1 VANFVGVFAI
11 SILVADP
18 GYLIDD
24 PDSISVKGKHWM
36 ISNRLLRADKAW
48 TTAIGIGALTLLLQ
62 ASVGTAVTNCT
73 SANTLSAQNT
83 ATKETP
89 TVHASKS
96 SRPGDYSQAIGEARK
111 IARGVYQRGAPGL
124 YGDMK
129 GHTARPAGLS
139 VAIAI
144 DGQIVWSEGF
154 GLADL
159 EQQVPV
165 TPATKFRIG
174 SVSKVLAIAA
184 VAQLYE
190 QGRLDID
197 APIQK
202 YVPSFPDKGYV
213 ITTRQLAG
221 HLGGIRHYRDDE
233 PTNQKRFN
241 SLVEGFSLFEN
252 DPLVAPPGT
261 KFFYSSYGYNL
272 IGAVVEGASGEDY
285 RTYLRTHVFVPL
297 GMDNTEADDYEKII
311 LHRARFYDPT
321 PDGNF
326 KNSEYE
332 DVSYKWPSG
341 GMLSTPEDLV
351 RFGLAHLHPGFLKSS
366 TLQLL
371 FTPTRTT
378 SGENTGHGM
387 GWRIRT
393 DHRWGPELDYEHGG
407 EATGGTCSLI
417 LYPETGVVIA
427 AAINAGN
434 MDFAGIPAI
443 IAVPFLRQL
452 EEADRK

>member
-1 VANFVGVFAI
+1 
-11 SILVADP
+11 
-18 GYLIDD
+18 
-24 PDSISVKGKHWM
+24 M
-36 ISNRLLRADKAW
+36 
-48 TTAIGIGALTLLLQ
+48 
-62 ASVGTAVTNCT
+62 AV
-73 SANTLSAQNT
+73 
-83 ATKETP
+83 
-89 TVHASKS
+89 
-96 SRPGDYSQAIGEARK
+96 
-111 IARGVYQRGAPGL
+111 
-124 YGDMK
+124 
-129 GHTARPAGLS
+129 
-139 VAIAI
+139 AI
-144 DGQIVWSEGF
+144 DGRIVWSEGF

-213 ITTRQLAG
+213 ITTRELAG
-221 HLGGIRHYRDDE
+221 HLGGVRHYLDDE
-233 PTNQKRFN
+233 PTNQKRFKT
-241 SLVEGFSLFEN
+241 LVEGLSLFEN
-252 DPLVAPPGT
+252 DPLIAPPGT
-261 KFFYSSYGYNL
+261 KYAYSSYGYNL

-285 RTYLRTHVFVPL
+285 LTYLRIHVLVPL
-297 GMDNTEADDYEKII
+297 GMDDTEADDNEKVI

-351 RFGLAHLHPGFLKSS
+351 RFGSAFLRPGFLKST

-371 FTPTRTT
+371 FTPMRTT

-393 DHRWGPELDYEHGG
+393 DRKWGPELDYEHGG
-407 EATGGTCSLI
+407 EATGGTCDLI

-427 AAINAGN
+427 VAVNIDN
-434 MDFAGIPAI
+434 MDFAGKAAT
-443 IAVPFLRQL
+443 IARPFLRQR
-452 EEADRK
+452 EATDRE

>member
-1 VANFVGVFAI
+1 
-11 SILVADP
+11 
-18 GYLIDD
+18 
-24 PDSISVKGKHWM
+24 
-36 ISNRLLRADKAW
+36 
-48 TTAIGIGALTLLLQ
+48 
-62 ASVGTAVTNCT
+62 
-73 SANTLSAQNT
+73 
-83 ATKETP
+83 
-89 TVHASKS
+89 
-96 SRPGDYSQAIGEARK
+96 
-111 IARGVYQRGAPGL
+111 
-124 YGDMK
+124 
-129 GHTARPAGLS
+129 

-197 APIQK
+197 TPIQK

-241 SLVEGFSLFEN
+241 SLVEGLALFEN
-252 DPLVAPPGT
+252 DQMVAPPGT
-261 KFFYSSYGYNL
+261 RFFYSSYGYNL

-297 GMDNTEADDYEKII
+297 AMENTEADDYEKII

-366 TLQLL
+366 ALQLL
-371 FTPTRTT
+371 FTPMRTT

-393 DHRWGPELDYEHGG
+393 DHKWGPELDYEHGG
-407 EATGGTCSLI
+407 GATGGTCSLI
-417 LYPETGVVIA
+417 HPETGVLTSSPPQA
-427 AAINAGN
+427 AR
-434 MDFAGIPAI
+434 IPTESDVGPISSVGSSHNRLTSAEDN
-443 IAVPFLRQL
+443 
-452 EEADRK
+452 EEA

>member
-1 VANFVGVFAI
+1 MTFNLA
-11 SILVADP
+11 
-18 GYLIDD
+18 
-24 PDSISVKGKHWM
+24 
-36 ISNRLLRADKAW
+36 LRAPKAW
-48 TTAIGIGALTLLLQ
+48 TAAVQIGALTLLLE
-62 ASVGTAVTNCT
+62 ASGGTAITNRAAAADVLLERRSAAQKT
-73 SANTLSAQNT
+73 STIDASNPIRT
-83 ATKETP
+83 A
-89 TVHASKS
+89 
-96 SRPGDYSQAIGEARK
+96 DYSKAIEEARK
-111 IARGVYQRGAPGL
+111 IARGIYEQGAPGL
-124 YGDMK
+124 YDGMK

-139 VAIAI
+139 VAVAI

-154 GLADL
+154 GFADL

-165 TPATKFRIG
+165 TTVTKFRIG

-184 VAQLYE
+184 LAELYE

-197 APIQK
+197 APVQK

-233 PTNQKRFN
+233 PTNQKRFKN
-241 SLVEGFSLFEN
+241 LVDGLSLFEN

-261 KFFYSSYGYNL
+261 KFLYSSYGYNL
-272 IGAVVEGASGEDY
+272 IGAVVESASGEDY

-297 GMDNTEADDYEKII
+297 SMDNTEADDYEKVI

-321 PDGNF
+321 PDGKF

-332 DVSYKWPSG
+332 DVTYKWSSG

-351 RFGLAHLHPGFLKSS
+351 RFGSAHLHPGFLKSS

-371 FTPTRTT
+371 FTPMRAT

-393 DHRWGPELDYEHGG
+393 DHKWGPELDYEHGG
-407 EATGGTCSLI
+407 EATGGTCNLI
-417 LYPETGVVIA
+417 IYPESGVVIA
-427 AAINAGN
+427 AAINTDN

-443 IAVPFLRQL
+443 VARPFLRQV
-452 EEADRK
+452 EAARRK